1 MPRFLPASGLA
12 AAMFIL
18 AAPAGAQLTGIPQN
32 PANGRTT
39 ADRQSQSG
47 GQASVGPRALIRE
60 DVRGAVRFCF
70 YASPTLRS
78 PRPPRPTDEAMVR
91 VGLGEPCPYYLS
103 PAAQRRI
110 REQRQG
116 PRAIPSFATLVRTE
130 RRGTLQTCVYR
141 YLGQEYSR
149 PAPPS
154 GNCDLTP
161 HLQ

>member
-12 AAMFIL
+12 ATIFVL
-18 AAPAGAQLTGIPQN
+18 AVPAGAQLAGIPQA
-32 PANGRTT
+32 PAAGQTP
-39 ADRQSQSG
+39 ADREAQAS
-47 GQASVGPRALIRE
+47 GQASVGPRTLIRQQT
-60 DVRGAVRFCF
+60 RGAVRFCF

-78 PRPPRPTDEAMVR
+78 PRPPRLTDEALVR
-91 VGLGEPCPYYLS
+91 VGLGEPCPYHLS

-116 PRAIPSFATLVRTE
+116 PRPIPSFATLVRME
-130 RRGTLQTCVYR
+130 RRGELRTCVYR
-141 YLGQEYSR
+141 YLGQEYAR

-154 GNCDLTP
+154 GVCDLTP